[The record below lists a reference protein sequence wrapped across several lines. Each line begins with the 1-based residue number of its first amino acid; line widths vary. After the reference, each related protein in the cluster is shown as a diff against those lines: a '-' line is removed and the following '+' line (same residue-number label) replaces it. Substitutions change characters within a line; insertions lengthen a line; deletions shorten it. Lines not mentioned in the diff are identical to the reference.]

1 MFLHISKPTKR
12 HKPTRCFRCSSVTK
26 FSRKSVLPVD
36 MWMKVTFEN
45 VKFLSLLNY
54 SDICLSCSLV
64 HIFHTVHM
72 IENGSSS
79 MSESSYPST
88 TIPAYTNRQPATAML
103 FSFGLESFIY
113 LAKTNEMYVP
123 WTNSYCKYVKCITN

>member
-1 MFLHISKPTKR
+1 
-12 HKPTRCFRCSSVTK
+12 
-26 FSRKSVLPVD
+26 
-36 MWMKVTFEN
+36 MKLTFEN

-54 SDICLSCSLV
+54 SLV
-64 HIFHTVHM
+64 HIVHTVHM

-103 FSFGLESFIY
+103 FSFGLDNFIY
-113 LAKTNEMYVP
+113 LAKKRDVCPLNKFLLT
-123 WTNSYCKYVKCITN
+123 CG